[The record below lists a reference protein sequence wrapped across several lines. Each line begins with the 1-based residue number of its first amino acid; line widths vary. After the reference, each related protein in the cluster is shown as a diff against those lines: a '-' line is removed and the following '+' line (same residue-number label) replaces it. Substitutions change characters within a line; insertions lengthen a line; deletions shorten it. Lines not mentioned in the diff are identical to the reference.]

1 MARVARPCAAD
12 VSSVVNAEI
21 ATGCPGSYAAAAIV
35 GVGDLSIGYAG
46 YHWLAGTI
54 RRDISFG
61 LQLHFSLYLFSALA
75 LINAICLVG
84 FGWRRAGLISLGV
97 CLGLWALFWL
107 NILLAMP
114 YRSLLVLAAGG
125 FALAVPW
132 VWLWRRR
139 CA

>member
-1 MARVARPCAAD
+1 MLRPLLAVLGHMLLQLSLAL
-12 VSSVVNAEI
+12 
-21 ATGCPGSYAAAAIV
+21 AIYQ
-35 GVGDLSIGYAG
+35 SGYAG

-84 FGWRRAGLISLGV
+84 FGWRRAGLISLSV

-125 FALAVPW
+125 VALAAPW
-132 VWLWRRR
+132 VWLRQRR